1 MNIATNITLSDLFV
15 FPLGFGLGIFYF
27 TALWFTVKKI
37 AQAKHPVLI
46 MIASGVARLSL
57 ALVGFYFLIDG
68 HWQRLLIAMV
78 GFLIAR
84 SLLIARWRP
93 DPTLDDLI
101 LED

>member
-1 MNIATNITLSDLFV
+1 MDMLSDISLADLLV
-15 FPLGFGLGIFYF
+15 FPFGFGLGIFYF
-27 TALWFTVKKI
+27 TSLWFTVKKM

-46 MIASGVARLSL
+46 MIASGVARLTL
-57 ALVGFYFLIDG
+57 VLVGFYFLIDS

-84 SLLIARWRP
+84 SLLIACWRP
-93 DPTLDDLI
+93 GPNLDDLI

>member
-1 MNIATNITLSDLFV
+1 MDITPATLLSDLFV

-27 TALWFTVKKI
+27 TSLWFTVKKM
-37 AQAKHPVLI
+37 AQAKNPVLI
-46 MIASGVARLSL
+46 MIASGVARLSV
-57 ALVGFYFLIDG
+57 ALMGFYFLIDG

-93 DPTLDDLI
+93 QASLDDLV